1 MEEINP
7 FTNAIKFSR
16 IVQNSTALNI
26 LLRIAEN
33 KTRSYEQLEQDTN
46 LTLATIAPIVDEL
59 ERGGFIEKNPNPSSR
74 KFKLAF
80 NGQLFVEKLR
90 LEYSGVKELLGETS
104 LISPIK
110 IKREMCLL

>member
-7 FTNAIKFSR
+7 FTNAIRFSR

-33 KTRSYEQLEQDTN
+33 KTRTYDELEQDMS
-46 LTLATIAPIVDEL
+46 LTLATIAPIVDDL
-59 ERGGFIEKNPNPSSR
+59 EKGGFIEKNPNPLSR

-80 NGQLFVEKLR
+80 NGQLFLEQLKS
-90 LEYSGVKELLGETS
+90 EYSELRELLGEKS
-104 LISPIK
+104 LIQPIK
-110 IKREMCLL
+110 IKKQVCV